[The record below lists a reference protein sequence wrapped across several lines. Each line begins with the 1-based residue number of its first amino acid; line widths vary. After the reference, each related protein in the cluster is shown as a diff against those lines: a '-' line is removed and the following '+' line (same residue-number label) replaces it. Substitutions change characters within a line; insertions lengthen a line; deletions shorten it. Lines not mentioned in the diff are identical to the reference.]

1 VDVLACI
8 PVDVAVLLGSA
19 LVALCG
25 VAASGDMLE
34 RSLGLLRITLKLEAA
49 EI

>member
-1 VDVLACI
+1 MLACI
-8 PVDVAVLLGSA
+8 PVDVVVLLGRA

-34 RSLGLLRITLKLEAA
+34 RSLGLLRLTLEFEAA
-49 EI
+49 G